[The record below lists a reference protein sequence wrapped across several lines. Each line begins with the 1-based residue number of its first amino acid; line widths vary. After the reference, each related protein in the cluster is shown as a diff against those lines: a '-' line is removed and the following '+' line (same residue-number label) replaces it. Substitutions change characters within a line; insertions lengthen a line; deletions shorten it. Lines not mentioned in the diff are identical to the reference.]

1 MLTSNKISSLVI
13 DTLCAQAQGQNLAV
27 LFLYCDYQA
36 QKDQSA
42 VNMIG
47 SLLRQLVLGE
57 IGITGEIRRAFEE
70 SRWSGGKGLRLP
82 DMMKLFVKTINS
94 IGRVYVCVDAVDELQ
109 PQDRSE
115 FLRALR
121 QIIQDAP
128 NTRLFLTVRSYIR
141 RELDKYLTSGA
152 YVINIVADKGDIAGY
167 LSRKMDDDE
176 ARDPDLMTDDL
187 RNDIIKKMLEKAS
200 EM

>member
-13 DTLCAQAQGQNLAV
+13 DTLCVKAQGRNLAV

-47 SLLRQLVLGE
+47 SLLRQVALGE
-57 IGITGEIRRAFEE
+57 TRVPGEIRSAFEE
-70 SRWSGGKGLRLP
+70 SRRGGGKGLRLP
-82 DMMKLFVKTINS
+82 DMVKLFVKTINS
-94 IGRVYVCVDAVDELQ
+94 IERVYVCVDAVDELQ

-128 NTRLFLTVRSYIR
+128 NTRLFLTGRSYIR
-141 RELDKYLTSGA
+141 RELDKYLTDGA
-152 YVINIVADKGDIAGY
+152 YVITIVADQGDIAGY

-176 ARDPDLMTDDL
+176 ARDPDLMTDNL
-187 RNDIIKKMLEKAS
+187 RNDIMKTMLEKAS